1 MGTTRSYRALAA
13 VLTLSLLSACA
24 TMPAQTDDGPRYEL
38 ATARAVITAA
48 QLQRLNV
55 TTMQEALLRLRPQLF
70 THRANYVV
78 NDPYRGSAVLY
89 IDGQLQGGLDL
100 LNTIPLH
107 AVRSVQLLSG
117 NEGHSR
123 FGRYHPGGVVDVK
136 IRR

>member
-13 VLTLSLLSACA
+13 VLTLSLHSACA
-24 TMPAQTDDGPRYEL
+24 TMPVQTDDSRYEV

-48 QLQRLNV
+48 QLQKVNV

-70 THRANYVV
+70 THRAYYAV

-89 IDGQLQGGLDL
+89 IDGQLEGGLEL
-100 LNTIPLH
+100 LNTIPLRV
-107 AVRSVQLLSG
+107 VRSVQFLSG

-123 FGRYHPGGVVDVK
+123 FGRYHAGGIVDVR